1 MILCLWFPLL
11 PISKLL
17 AIQDLAQNLE
27 EQLWMGGRREVSI
40 ISHRPVTRRDLKQER
55 SFFVGVSQHFCNW
68 LQLHSKRFWKCKK
81 RPQLPDPCIQKNI
94 IYLFHGPIIISTNC
108 SEVTDFPKTFPILL
122 LIIWSAYSVH
132 SWLSC
137 PICPWFIKYNTFRIF
152 AIFKTALSNTAGC
165 YPC

>member
-1 MILCLWFPLL
+1 MLVIP
-11 PISKLL
+11 PPPHIKVASNTRPE
-17 AIQDLAQNLE
+17 AQNLE

-152 AIFKTALSNTAGC
+152 AIFKTAVLNTAGC

>member
-1 MILCLWFPLL
+1 MLVIP
-11 PISKLL
+11 PPPHIKVASNTRPGSKL
-17 AIQDLAQNLE
+17 
-27 EQLWMGGRREVSI
+27 GGTTLNGREKGGQYY
-40 ISHRPVTRRDLKQER
+40 ISQTCDQEGFEAR
-55 SFFVGVSQHFCNW
+55 KVVFVGVSQHFCNW
-68 LQLHSKRFWKCKK
+68 LQLQSKRFWKCKK

-137 PICPWFIKYNTFRIF
+137 PICPCFIKYNTFRIF
-152 AIFKTALSNTAGC
+152 AIFKTAVSNTAGC

>member
-17 AIQDLAQNLE
+17 AIQDQGQNLD

-137 PICPWFIKYNTFRIF
+137 PICPCFIKYNTFRIF
-152 AIFKTALSNTAGC
+152 AIFKTAVSNTAGC